1 MWLCTHHFSRRT
13 PSSNKNMWPVDLSIS
28 ITNSLENSS
37 ETRQT
42 KTISEMTQKL
52 AKKGAQFAKPLL
64 QLG

>member
-1 MWLCTHHFSRRT
+1 
-13 PSSNKNMWPVDLSIS
+13 MWPVDLSIS
-28 ITNSLENSS
+28 ITNSPENSS
-37 ETRQT
+37 ETCQT

>member
-1 MWLCTHHFSRRT
+1 MWLCIHISVEEL
-13 PSSNKNMWPVDLSIS
+13 SSNKNMWPVDLSIS
-28 ITNSLENSS
+28 ITNSPENSS
-37 ETRQT
+37 ETCQT